1 MQLMLLGVQLDA
13 GGADGQQ
20 ALGVLAEVGD
30 ELVGVVRAF
39 LLGVLEGA
47 DVVIAGLGSAVAA
60 WVISVSAHYI
70 SKLVKRPSDLV
81 LAGFVPQ
88 PHWLGR
94 EDLIVL
100 LLALGLRP
108 SAFL

>member
-39 LLGVLEGA
+39 L
-47 DVVIAGLGSAVAA
+47 
-60 WVISVSAHYI
+60 
-70 SKLVKRPSDLV
+70 
-81 LAGFVPQ
+81 F
-88 PHWLGR
+88 
-94 EDLIVL
+94 
-100 LLALGLRP
+100 
-108 SAFL
+108 

>member
-20 ALGVLAEVGD
+20 ALLVLAEVGD

-47 DVVIAGLGSAVAA
+47 DVVIAGFGGAVAA
-60 WVISVSAHYI
+60 WVISVSAHIYI
-70 SKLVKRPSDLV
+70 KTGKKTIR
-81 LAGFVPQ
+81 AGTCGVC
-88 PHWLGR
+88 
-94 EDLIVL
+94 
-100 LLALGLRP
+100 
-108 SAFL
+108 SAAAPAQSRRSNSPTPCARSPPLCVS